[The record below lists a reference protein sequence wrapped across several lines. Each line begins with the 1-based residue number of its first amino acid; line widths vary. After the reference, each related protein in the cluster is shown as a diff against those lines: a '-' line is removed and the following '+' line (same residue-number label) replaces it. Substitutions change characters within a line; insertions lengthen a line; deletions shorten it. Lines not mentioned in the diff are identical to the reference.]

1 MNFFLHFGLS
11 DQGNAAQEGKCD
23 EEGEGRKQGGH
34 QGDFAGEL
42 MVTAHHLGK
51 SRTGYCRRRA
61 DYHKDE
67 RQFRAPEGQAAATA
81 ITTAGITT
89 RRRVQ
94 IVRLSRRL
102 PAAFLGSN

>member
-1 MNFFLHFGLS
+1 MNFFLHFGPS

-34 QGDFAGEL
+34 QSDLAGEL

-67 RQFRAPEGQAAATA
+67 RQKPRAAATA
-81 ITTAGITT
+81 ITTAGITP